1 MKIMLPEKFEDMPLE
16 VAKIKYPMEQ
26 RPAVIK
32 TNEKTD
38 INISLN
44 LTQQPYE
51 NKQAEAVLKIFK
63 GAIANVYPNNLF
75 MEQKI
80 EVNPYGT
87 TIAWFDFISH
97 GIDGRLYNLM
107 FFTSV
112 DGKLMNGVCNCAEQ
126 DLKNWRV
133 VFMDVLKTIRISQGE

>member
-1 MKIMLPEKFEDMPLE
+1 
-16 VAKIKYPMEQ
+16 
-26 RPAVIK
+26 
-32 TNEKTD
+32 
-38 INISLN
+38 
-44 LTQQPYE
+44 
-51 NKQAEAVLKIFK
+51 
-63 GAIANVYPNNLF
+63 

-126 DLKNWRV
+126 DLKNWWV